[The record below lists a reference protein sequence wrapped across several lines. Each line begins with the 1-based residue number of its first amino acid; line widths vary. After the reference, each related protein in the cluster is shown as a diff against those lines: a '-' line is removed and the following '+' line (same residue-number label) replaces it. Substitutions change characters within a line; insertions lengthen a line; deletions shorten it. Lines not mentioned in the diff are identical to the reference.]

1 MFSVIKRLPERESH
15 MLEERGGRQL
25 HQGPEHQAAGPDG
38 AEVPTAQGSQR
49 GFDFR
54 PHTSSLT
61 HALIFSFPSDPAPEA
76 EEATSQP

>member
-1 MFSVIKRLPERESH
+1 MKRLPERESH
-15 MLEERGGRQL
+15 MLEDRGGRQP
-25 HQGPEHQAAGPDG
+25 HYGPEHQAACPDG
-38 AEVPTAQGSQR
+38 AEIPTEQGSR
-49 GFDFR
+49 RDFDFR